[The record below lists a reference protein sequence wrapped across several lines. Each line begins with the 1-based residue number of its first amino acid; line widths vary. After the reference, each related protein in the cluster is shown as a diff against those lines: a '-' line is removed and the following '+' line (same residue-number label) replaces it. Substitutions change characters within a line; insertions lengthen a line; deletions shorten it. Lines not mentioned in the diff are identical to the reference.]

1 LIDDLALKDRSNFFV
16 TLGKETSGLRQA
28 QGLFDFACRLILI
41 FFLLPLYLL
50 PLYLLPFYLQRLY
63 FEPFYQ
69 RLTPIKRHV
78 PPLDG
83 AGSTPLQD
91 CGTSRRSDGSAM
103 QLDRQISNTSD
114 KVRCNPDGLANH
126 FHALKAFQDFFPKD
140 AQLHFR

>member
-1 LIDDLALKDRSNFFV
+1 
-16 TLGKETSGLRQA
+16 
-28 QGLFDFACRLILI
+28 
-41 FFLLPLYLL
+41 
-50 PLYLLPFYLQRLY
+50 LQRLY

-114 KVRCNPDGLANH
+114 KVRCNPDRLANH

>member
-1 LIDDLALKDRSNFFV
+1 MIDDLALEDRSNFFV

-41 FFLLPLYLL
+41 FFLL

-114 KVRCNPDGLANH
+114 KVRCNPDRLANH